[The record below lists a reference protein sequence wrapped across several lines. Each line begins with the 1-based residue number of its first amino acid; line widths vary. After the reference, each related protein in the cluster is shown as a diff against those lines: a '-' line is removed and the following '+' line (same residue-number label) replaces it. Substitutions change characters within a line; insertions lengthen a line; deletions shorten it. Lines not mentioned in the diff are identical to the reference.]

1 MHVRQVVT
9 TVPVKVQVEQYAIE
23 LPQARQAPVQTQL
36 LPFRVNPS
44 THVRHPV
51 ESQVAQVFGQFWQTL
66 PFKKV
71 PSVQF
76 VQARGEGLQV
86 IQLDNNVRQE
96 TAVFVGP

>member
-1 MHVRQVVT
+1 MHVRQLVT

-23 LPQARQAPVQTQL
+23 FPQVRQAPVHTQL
-36 LPFRVNPS
+36 LPFRVNPA

-51 ESQVAQVFGQFWQTL
+51 ESQVAQALGQFWQTV

-76 VQARGEGLQV
+76 VQAKGEGLQV
-86 IQLDNNVRQE
+86 IQLDNKIRQE
-96 TAVFVGP
+96 TALLVGP